1 MKYIQSNA
9 VVNMRFKDVEEVQ
22 DLNSD
27 AIACNSYEG
36 KLLIVIDNLLDFID
50 GKDCMIGNEPE
61 VEQAKKVLRQARE
74 LNMEG
79 LNKDKK
85 EMRILDDIVP
95 MFPEHCIRRSINS
108 IKNRALK

>member
-1 MKYIQSNA
+1 MKYVQSNA

-22 DLNSD
+22 NLNSD
-27 AIACNSYEG
+27 AVACNSYEE
-36 KLLIVIDNLLDFID
+36 KLLLVIDNLLDFID
-50 GKDCMIGNEPE
+50 EKDCIRENEPE

-74 LNMEG
+74 LNIEG

-95 MFPEHCIRRSINS
+95 MFPEHCIRRSI
-108 IKNRALK
+108 KNRALK